1 MSNEVVAIL
10 EDVFMTTKIREV
22 ATKQEQDVRFVRD
35 LIGWDKRLAGPS
47 PNLVLVDLTAE
58 SLKPMELIQRVKA
71 QTEWSGARVVAY
83 ASHSRAELMEEANRA
98 GADSV
103 LAKSDVAAR
112 LNEILQGAGQ

>member
-35 LIGWDKRLAGPS
+35 LIGWEKRLTGPS

-71 QTEWSGARVVAY
+71 QSEWSAAHVLAY
-83 ASHSRAELMEEANRA
+83 ASHSRAELMEEANLA

-112 LNEILQGAGQ
+112 LDEILQGAGQ